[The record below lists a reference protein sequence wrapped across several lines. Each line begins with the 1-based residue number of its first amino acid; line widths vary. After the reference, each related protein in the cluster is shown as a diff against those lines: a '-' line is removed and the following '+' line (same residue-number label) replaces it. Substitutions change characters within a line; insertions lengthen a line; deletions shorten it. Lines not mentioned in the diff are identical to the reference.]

1 MCSWVIT
8 PAALV
13 FHSASS
19 GEIHLLSG
27 YEEEPPVFLCAQTS
41 EIFASTLMFQTWSR
55 WSSPIEMFLCHWFV
69 FSIYTPGP
77 CVPPPL
83 DPPVCESLISALVAV
98 QMALCWCFTMGLRS
112 VCLMPSAH
120 SNFSTPAVS
129 FLFLYIYI
137 FKWFSIK
144 HQGCSC
150 TDTWLYR
157 GLVLRGSEKK
167 PQL

>member
-8 PAALV
+8 AAALV

-27 YEEEPPVFLCAQTS
+27 FVWRGASCFLCAQTS
-41 EIFASTLMFQTWSR
+41 EICATTLMFQTWSR
-55 WSSPIEMFLCHWFV
+55 WSSPIEMFLCHWSV
-69 FSIYTPGP
+69 FFIYTPGP

-129 FLFLYIYI
+129 SYFCFFFSNDSLSSIRAAHAQIHDCIVALY
-137 FKWFSIK
+137 
-144 HQGCSC
+144 
-150 TDTWLYR
+150 
-157 GLVLRGSEKK
+157 
-167 PQL
+167 